1 MRRTPIKT
9 NMVFYMFPGLAF
21 LVPRKR
27 STQVIENSC
36 YMQGFRFPHFFCFLT
51 SLVESS
57 FVLAPFKSLIEKET
71 VYSSFE
77 FFVESFFLL
86 AVFSI

>member
-36 YMQGFRFPHFFCFLT
+36 YMQGFPHFFCFLT

-57 FVLAPFKSLIEKET
+57 FFLAPFKSLIEKET
-71 VYSSFE
+71 VYSSSE
-77 FFVESFFLL
+77 FFAESFFLL
-86 AVFSI
+86 AVFCI